1 MIFAAP
7 KDRLKIRSM
16 LAQQEQIFPETFE
29 SILQTVLSLM
39 KMNGKGKRDEWDEEE
54 EIDKVASCDTGTCCS
69 LMN

>member
-1 MIFAAP
+1 
-7 KDRLKIRSM
+7 M